1 MTTMDDLL
9 SKRTKPLESHHK
21 ETKVQ
26 ALAQRSNEGH
36 LSGFH
41 GLFKEPDLSEQE
53 ETALL
58 SILTEFQENTSLALD
73 KDLVRLRQIT
83 KEIKAIHTQ
92 ALLLHG
98 ERIKQAQE
106 LLKGYKEG
114 AFSRWL
120 IATYGNRQTPY
131 NFLQFYEFFQT
142 LSDEQKKKADELPR
156 QAIYSLATRKG
167 PLQEKQKF
175 LLNSEG
181 KTKKTLLEEIRTRF
195 PLKENDKRGEKIFSK
210 LFLMLSSLEKEI
222 GQKKGLLQEKER
234 QMLAEK
240 AKKMASILL
249 S

>member
-1 MTTMDDLL
+1 M
-9 SKRTKPLESHHK
+9 
-21 ETKVQ
+21 
-26 ALAQRSNEGH
+26 
-36 LSGFH
+36 
-41 GLFKEPDLSEQE
+41 
-53 ETALL
+53 
-58 SILTEFQENTSLALD
+58 
-73 KDLVRLRQIT
+73 
-83 KEIKAIHTQ
+83 
-92 ALLLHG
+92 
-98 ERIKQAQE
+98 
-106 LLKGYKEG
+106 
-114 AFSRWL
+114 
-120 IATYGNRQTPY
+120 NR
-131 NFLQFYEFFQT
+131 
-142 LSDEQKKKADELPR
+142 KKKADELPR

>member
-1 MTTMDDLL
+1 MTTMDELL
-9 SKRTKPLESHHK
+9 SKRTKPIDGAMK

-36 LSGFH
+36 LSGFY
-41 GLFKEPDLSEQE
+41 GLFQEPDLSEQE
-53 ETALL
+53 ESSLRT
-58 SILTEFQENTSLALD
+58 ILVEFQETSVKNIE
-73 KDLVRLRQIT
+73 KDLLRLRQLT

-92 ALLLHG
+92 AILLHG

-106 LLKGYKEG
+106 LLKTYKEG

-120 IATYGNRQTPY
+120 ITTYGNRQTPY

-142 LSDEQKKKADELPR
+142 LTLDQKKTAEELPR

-175 LLNSEG
+175 LLASVG
-181 KTKKTLLEEIRTRF
+181 KTKQILLEEIRERF

-210 LFLMLSSLEKEI
+210 LFLAMASLEKEI
-222 GQKKGLLQEKER
+222 SQKKGHLQEKEK
-234 QMLAEK
+234 QILAEK
-240 AKKMASILL
+240 AKRIAIDLL
-249 S
+249 A